1 MKFIETIQIKNRQFQ
16 NIHFHNQRLNLTR
29 QNALNQ
35 TDNWQLQQLI
45 SIPETLTDSVYKC
58 RVIYAHDIQS
68 IEFSSYQI
76 RPIHSLKAIHN
87 NSIDYH
93 YKYLNRDLLQHS
105 FEQRGDCDDILII
118 KNGLITDSYYCNLAF
133 SYKKNWYTP
142 AAPLLKGTQRA
153 ALIEKGI
160 IQEKNILIDDLHI
173 FSKVRLFNA
182 MIEWKNAPEIPIGQV
197 FS

>member
-58 RVIYAHDIQS
+58 RVIYAHYIQS

-93 YKYLNRDLLQHS
+93 YKYLNRDLLQHL

-133 SYKKNWYTP
+133 FYKKNWYTP

>member
-93 YKYLNRDLLQHS
+93 YKYLNRDLLQHL

-133 SYKKNWYTP
+133 FYKKNWYTP